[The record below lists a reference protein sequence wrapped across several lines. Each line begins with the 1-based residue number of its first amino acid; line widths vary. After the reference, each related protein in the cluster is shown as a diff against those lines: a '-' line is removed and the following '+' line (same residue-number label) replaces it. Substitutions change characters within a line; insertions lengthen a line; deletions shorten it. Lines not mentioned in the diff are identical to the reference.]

1 MCNRKWPCLRILDIS
16 INFETTC
23 YEHPKPEREPVS
35 IYLGN
40 LLEAVK
46 ILFMI
51 HYDKFKPRTYT
62 LNVFCLKFQETS
74 VSRMSSNVLMVLAFL
89 GDGLV
94 TITVTVSLMKTRKI
108 VQNVLKKSSG
118 DLN

>member
-1 MCNRKWPCLRILDIS
+1 M
-16 INFETTC
+16 
-23 YEHPKPEREPVS
+23 
-35 IYLGN
+35 
-40 LLEAVK
+40 
-46 ILFMI
+46 FMI
-51 HYDKFKPRTYT
+51 LMLNNLNQELR

-94 TITVTVSLMKTRKI
+94 TITVTVSLTKTRQI